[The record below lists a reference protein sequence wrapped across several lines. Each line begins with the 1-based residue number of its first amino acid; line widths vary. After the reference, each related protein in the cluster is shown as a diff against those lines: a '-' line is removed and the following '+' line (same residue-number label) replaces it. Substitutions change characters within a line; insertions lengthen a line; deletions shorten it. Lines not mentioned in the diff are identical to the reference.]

1 MCRFEYFLTIAQ
13 SHAEPIFIQIFNQ
26 YGQMIWRGEKTMSN
40 ALIETHDFLPGIYYI
55 EASLAGQKFYFKQVK
70 N

>member
-1 MCRFEYFLTIAQ
+1 
-13 SHAEPIFIQIFNQ
+13 
-26 YGQMIWRGEKTMSN
+26 MSN

-55 EASLAGQKFYFKQVK
+55 EASFAGQKFYFKQVK